1 MSSDRPRFVEEATRS
16 WWLDEMTREAF
27 MRAAEREASTR
38 MSRSREAHRHQPITV
53 DYLTVKART
62 GGRRT

>member
-1 MSSDRPRFVEEATRS
+1 
-16 WWLDEMTREAF
+16 MTREAF